1 MKFFLTLPQKI
12 TGFQNVSFSPL
23 STLGNLCVLLK
34 KKKLELTRG
43 SHDFDI
49 ASYQKGDSKYVKR
62 NFIRK
67 KKKKDNDLA
76 S

>member
-1 MKFFLTLPQKI
+1 MCI
-12 TGFQNVSFSPL
+12 IE
-23 STLGNLCVLLK
+23 

-62 NFIRK
+62 NFTRK
-67 KKKKDNDLA
+67 KKRDNDLA

>member
-1 MKFFLTLPQKI
+1 MCI
-12 TGFQNVSFSPL
+12 IE
-23 STLGNLCVLLK
+23 

-67 KKKKDNDLA
+67 KKETMTWLLEYRLERKAHAHLYKA
-76 S
+76 